1 MRRRI
6 LEVTPLISLLLFLFA
21 TFYLKNI
28 ALGWTFFL
36 LMPLSW
42 ILLTG
47 NIGKKIQES
56 MPFIALLI
64 FLWLG
69 FGFQAWNPGWL
80 IFLSVPLVNTI
91 MEKRITPRKMVTY
104 AVTALYILLSIFI
117 VKEWHPTWIIF
128 LLIPIINT
136 LFFPQ
141 KNAYVSFSKQT
152 IRNSFNRVIIE
163 EEDDDL

>member
-21 TFYLKNI
+21 TFYLQNPS
-28 ALGWTFFL
+28 LGWTFFL
-36 LMPLSW
+36 LIPLSW

-47 NIGKKIQES
+47 NIKRKIQES
-56 MPFIALLI
+56 MPFIALMV

-69 FGFQAWNPGWL
+69 FGLKAWNPGWL
-80 IFLSVPLVNTI
+80 VFLSVPLVNTI
-91 MEKRITPRKMVTY
+91 IEKKVTARKLVMYTI
-104 AVTALYILLSIFI
+104 TALYIVLSLFV

-128 LLIPIINT
+128 LMIPIINT

-141 KNAYVSFSKQT
+141 KNAYISFSKQ
-152 IRNSFNRVIIE
+152 SFRKTFDRVIIKKE
-163 EEDDDL
+163 SDDC